1 MDGLEI
7 NLSCWFWV
15 AIMLSRFDIFGLEN
29 QKEFIYDDESNE
41 FKIEFD
47 RGVLL
52 CRHVSIF
59 LNMMIHVELML
70 KLRWS
75 NISISDENTS
85 WIHPFY
91 AIPS

>member
-1 MDGLEI
+1 
-7 NLSCWFWV
+7 
-15 AIMLSRFDIFGLEN
+15 MLSRFDIFGLEN

-70 KLRWS
+70 KLRWN

-85 WIHPFY
+85 
-91 AIPS
+91 